1 MSTDW
6 SFCCQS
12 KLQSEERVTAFSEV
26 DSIESENIL
35 RAESFDSSTKGLSS
49 SGRVKRD
56 WVQGKV
62 WRKDKVI
69 WQCSEWE
76 KEENNWVDKAVRS
89 REQKDGQIV

>member
-1 MSTDW
+1 MSTHW

-35 RAESFDSSTKGLSS
+35 RAESFDNSTKGLSS
-49 SGRVKRD
+49 SGWVKIDR
-56 WVQGKV
+56 VQGKIR
-62 WRKDKVI
+62 RKDKVI

-76 KEENNWVDKAVRS
+76 KEEDNWADKAVRS
-89 REQKDGQIV
+89 REQKDG